1 MFVKHVYMTLFSALF
16 LLLCMSSHCV
26 SRRSACCQHCILL
39 SLSDAFKLSR
49 LFGWG
54 LVCVSSYALR
64 VSSDALLC
72 LFRCS
77 PCPVSMPVAQS
88 STLSA
93 NRKSCVCIYI
103 MRHLHINN
111 HALAYKLMWRLHI
124 NNEAPAYAVCLAGA
138 SCSCGL
144 LVSEFLQV
152 VLLYDAS

>member
-1 MFVKHVYMTLFSALF
+1 MFAKHVCVTLFSALF

-26 SRRSACCQHCILL
+26 SRRFACCQPCILL

-54 LVCVSSYALR
+54 LVYVSSDAPR

-72 LFRCS
+72 L
-77 PCPVSMPVAQS
+77 VSMPVAQS
-88 STLSA
+88 SAVSA
-93 NRKSCVCIYI
+93 NRKSCVCIQI
-103 MRHLHINN
+103 MRHQ
-111 HALAYKLMWRLHI
+111 HI

-144 LVSEFLQV
+144 LLSEFLQV

>member
-1 MFVKHVYMTLFSALF
+1 MFAKHVYITLFSALF

-26 SRRSACCQHCILL
+26 SRRFACCQHCILL

-54 LVCVSSYALR
+54 LVY

-72 LFRCS
+72 L
-77 PCPVSMPVAQS
+77 VSMPVAQS
-88 STLSA
+88 SAVSA
-93 NRKSCVCIYI
+93 NRKSCACIQI

-111 HALAYKLMWRLHI
+111 LVLAYKLMWRLHI
-124 NNEAPAYAVCLAGA
+124 NNEAPANAVCLAGA

-144 LVSEFLQV
+144 LLSEFLQV

>member
-1 MFVKHVYMTLFSALF
+1 MFAKHVCVTLFSALF

-26 SRRSACCQHCILL
+26 SRRFDCCQHCILL

-54 LVCVSSYALR
+54 LVYVSSDALR

-72 LFRCS
+72 LV
-77 PCPVSMPVAQS
+77 PMPVVLS
-88 STLSA
+88 SAVSA
-93 NRKSCVCIYI
+93 NRKSCTCIQI

-111 HALAYKLMWRLHI
+111 HALAHKLMWRLHI
-124 NNEAPAYAVCLAGA
+124 NNEAPANAVCLAGA

-144 LVSEFLQV
+144 LLSEFLQV
-152 VLLYDAS
+152 VLLYGAS

>member
-1 MFVKHVYMTLFSALF
+1 MFAKHVYMTLFSALF

-26 SRRSACCQHCILL
+26 SRRFACCQHCILL

-54 LVCVSSYALR
+54 LVYVSSDALR
-64 VSSDALLC
+64 VSSVAPCVWSRCLLCCRLLC
-72 LFRCS
+72 LQIENHAPS
-77 PCPVSMPVAQS
+77 Y
-88 STLSA
+88 
-93 NRKSCVCIYI
+93 K
-103 MRHLHINN
+103 N

-124 NNEAPAYAVCLAGA
+124 NNEAPANAVCLAGA
-138 SCSCGL
+138 SCSYVL